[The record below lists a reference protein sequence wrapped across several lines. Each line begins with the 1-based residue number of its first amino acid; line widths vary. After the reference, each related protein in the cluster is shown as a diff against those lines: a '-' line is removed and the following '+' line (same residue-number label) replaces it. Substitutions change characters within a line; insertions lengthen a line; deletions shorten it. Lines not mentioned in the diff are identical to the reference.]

1 MVVFVFC
8 FFGKVEEFTLVG
20 VFPFF
25 FYCFLVQVMIGG
37 AFRTHYKIG
46 LSWFDPIFVKF
57 QLIEV
62 ANLGVRMPINH
73 HSSIAQI
80 TIFLVQLRR

>member
-1 MVVFVFC
+1 
-8 FFGKVEEFTLVG
+8 
-20 VFPFF
+20 
-25 FYCFLVQVMIGG
+25 MIGG